1 MPELPEIESIR
12 RYLVGA
18 GVVGR
23 EIVGVDIKWD
33 RCVAMPLRDPDGFTS
48 MVSGYSISDVG
59 RRGKYLVIGL
69 TCISSDG
76 TEVGGS
82 CSVGGNDD
90 SFMILHMG
98 MTGSLHVRAES
109 DVELRHTRT
118 TLWLD
123 DGHRIELN
131 DPRKWSKLWVTH
143 DVDAV
148 LSHLGPDPWDISGA
162 DFAERIGA
170 RRSRVKSVLLDQ
182 SLVAGVGNIYAD
194 ESLHLAG
201 ISPMRRANR
210 ISKDRL
216 TALHSCIVEVLGRAI
231 EFIDSHP
238 SPDGSPYVV
247 DAYDDRMQLG
257 RRSDAK
263 CPSCG
268 TGLKSRVI
276 GGRTAY
282 YCLACQR

>member
-1 MPELPEIESIR
+1 MPELPEIESIG

-23 EIVGVDIKWD
+23 EVVDVDIKWD
-33 RCVAMPLRDPDGFTS
+33 RCVAMPLCDPDGFTS
-48 MVSGYSISDVG
+48 MVSGHRISDIS
-59 RRGKYLVIGL
+59 RRGKYLIVRL
-69 TCISSDG
+69 TRISSDG
-76 TEVGGS
+76 VDIG
-82 CSVGGNDD
+82 CACKDKGNDD
-90 SFMILHMG
+90 LFMVLHMG

-109 DVELRHTRT
+109 DVELRYTRT
-118 TLWLD
+118 ILWLD
-123 DGHRIELN
+123 DGRRIELN
-131 DPRKWSKLWVTH
+131 DPRKWSKLWVTR

-148 LSHLGPDPWDISGA
+148 LSHLGPDPWDITGL
-162 DFAERIGA
+162 DFAERIGV
-170 RRSRVKSVLLDQ
+170 RRSRIKSVLLDQ

-216 TALHSCIVEVLGRAI
+216 TALHSCIVDVLGRAI
-231 EFIDSHP
+231 EFICSHP

-247 DAYDDRMQLG
+247 DAYDDRMRLG
-257 RRSDAK
+257 RRADAE
-263 CPSCG
+263 CPRCG
-268 TGLKSRVI
+268 VGLISRVI

-282 YCLACQR
+282 YCGVCQR